1 MKRVPTDRDHPTLS
15 RLMFQSF
22 TLRLGSDLVS
32 IDRPQVMGIV
42 NVTPDSFYAA
52 SRNDSEDELA
62 RRIASMAADGADMLD
77 IGGYSS
83 RPGASEVPVAEEWNR
98 VSRGLRVARREAPQ
112 LPVSVDTFRSEIVS
126 RAVEEYGPMIVNDIS
141 GGTLD
146 ERMWET
152 VAGLGVPYILM
163 HMRGTPATMQS
174 LTDYTDVTAEVI
186 ADLSRKLRQLR
197 LMGVADVIVD
207 PGFGFGKTLPQNYEL
222 FHNLDLLG
230 DTLGAPVLAGI
241 SRKSMISRLL
251 EVNTAETL
259 TGTIALN
266 TLALV
271 KGASFLRVHDVRDAA
286 QALKVWLA
294 INRPERL

>member
-62 RRIASMAADGADMLD
+62 RRIASMVADGADMLD

-83 RPGASEVPVAEEWNR
+83 RPGASEVPVEEEWNR

-174 LTDYTDVTAEVI
+174 LTDYTDITAEVI

-294 INRPERL
+294 VNRPERL

>member
-83 RPGASEVPVAEEWNR
+83 RPGASEVPVEEEWNR

-271 KGASFLRVHDVRDAA
+271 KGASFLRVHDVKDAA